1 VAAQPNRL
9 NQMRFLQHPEN
20 LVKNKHPQMFF
31 TSGFAIA
38 AGVVAVGSAAYGAY
52 ATSQATKAQGRSM
65 GNATKNFKKQQKKI
79 ESLIMSIDP
88 TIKTPEYNPTA
99 VSEDLGKNWPA
110 FKKIAN
116 EDTQNTINQ
125 LEKIQPGSAN
135 ARAQAMQVLDQWKGN
150 LANQYVQLQDKQP
163 LIQQQQAAISSMIGG
178 QLPDVVQEQIN
189 RAIAERAGAGF
200 NPATAGRVGGFQT
213 AQAQLADQLR
223 QSSEQRMLQGLQLAP
238 GVVEQQ
244 RGIAASTLAL
254 SQGVGELENNAK
266 DWMRLAAGFITTPT
280 QMAGVGIQLG
290 GLREQAYDR
299 QMRAQQYSVANQLAQ
314 AEALGGVAQGT
325 YAANMNQISQQSMAA
340 QQNIQAQM
348 GVGQALSGA
357 LSGVGAARQAQFAAQ
372 NAGGYGGLNTA
383 TGFYG
388 SQAGAMQATGKPAS
402 AIGYYQPKGGGGGFY
417 PYS

>member
-1 VAAQPNRL
+1 
-9 NQMRFLQHPEN
+9 MRFLLPDQLGN
-20 LVKNKHPQMFF
+20 DKHSQMFH
-31 TSGFAIA
+31 SSAFAIA
-38 AGVVAVGSAAYGAY
+38 SGVVAVGSAAYGAY
-52 ATSQATKAQGRSM
+52 ATSQATKAQGRST
-65 GNATKNFKKQQKKI
+65 GKATKDFKKQQKKI

-88 TIKTPEYNPTA
+88 TIETPKYNPTA
-99 VSEDLGKNWPA
+99 VSEDLGANWPA
-110 FKKIAN
+110 FTKIAN

-150 LANQYVQLQDKQP
+150 LGTQYVQLQQKQP

-244 RGIAASTLAL
+244 RGLAASTLGL
-254 SQGVGELENNAK
+254 SEGIRGLQGTAQN
-266 DWMRLAAGFITTPT
+266 WQQLASGFITTPT

-290 GLREQAYDR
+290 GLREQAYER
-299 QMRAQQYSVANQLAQ
+299 QMRAQQYTVANQLAQ

-325 YAANMNQISQQSMAA
+325 YAANMNQISQQGMAA

-357 LSGVGAARQAQFAAQ
+357 LGGVGAARFQASQAQGA
-372 NAGGYGGLNTA
+372 AGGFNYGT
-383 TGFYG
+383 TKI
-388 SQAGAMQATGKPAS
+388 GA
-402 AIGYYQPKGGGGGFY
+402 GGGSVGGMGTYGPNYGF
-417 PYS
+417 PTR